1 MHRRS
6 LLWGLGAALSAA
18 GSGPGPSGS
27 GGGAVAG
34 PLGEAQLKPSAWA
47 SPLGSAPVETAPVE
61 SSSKSTSRR
70 DRHLPGAP
78 APLRP
83 GSRVLAIAPGTWWED
98 AATEALVLRRRFAAA
113 GWSLEIPAATA
124 GRWRW
129 FSANDSERLK
139 LLQLAWADP
148 GIDAVVA
155 VAGGWG
161 SARLLEAGWQPG
173 PRPLWLVGFSDVSA
187 LLLAQLAAGNGGGI
201 HGGLQGD
208 DAAWA
213 RMVALLRGQRV
224 AALQGVGLRGGVARG
239 PLVVTNLTVAT
250 SLIGT
255 RWLPSLAGCVL
266 VLEDVGEEPY
276 RIDRMLTQWR
286 TAGVLEQVAGIGLG
300 RFRWKQDDV
309 LPGDLTME
317 EVLQERLGSLG
328 VPLVAG
334 LPVGHGQPNLAL
346 PLGRLAQL
354 DGQRGSLEVI

>member
-1 MHRRS
+1 MFRRS
-6 LLWGLGAALSAA
+6 LLWGLGGALSTSVLAAMSGKSKQGAIAGPWEKNKLNPSPGGIAPGQGFSVGTAALAA
-18 GSGPGPSGS
+18 LPQGRN
-27 GGGAVAG
+27 
-34 PLGEAQLKPSAWA
+34 PLG
-47 SPLGSAPVETAPVE
+47 APV
-61 SSSKSTSRR
+61 
-70 DRHLPGAP
+70 
-78 APLRP
+78 PLRP

-98 AATEALVLRRRFAAA
+98 AATEGQRLRQRFAAA
-113 GWSLEIPAATA
+113 GWSLEIPAVTT

-129 FSANDSERLK
+129 FSASDSERLK
-139 LLQLAWADP
+139 LLQRAWADP

-187 LLLAQLAAGNGGGI
+187 LLLAQLAAANGGGI
-201 HGGLQGD
+201 HGGLLGD
-208 DAAWA
+208 DAGWA
-213 RMVALLRGQRV
+213 RLVALLRGERV
-224 AALQGVGLRGGVARG
+224 APLRGVGWRAGVASG

-255 RWLPSLAGCVL
+255 RWWPRLAGCVL

-276 RIDRMLTQWR
+276 RVDRMLTQWR
-286 TAGVLEQVAGIGLG
+286 TAGVLEGVAGIGLG

-317 EVLQERLGSLG
+317 EVLQDRLGSLG

-346 PLGRLAQL
+346 PLGRLARL
-354 DGQRGSLEVI
+354 DGQGGSLEVL

>member
-1 MHRRS
+1 
-6 LLWGLGAALSAA
+6 LGLKSSGASSTTAFPQ
-18 GSGPGPSGS
+18 GRH
-27 GGGAVAG
+27 
-34 PLGEAQLKPSAWA
+34 PLGVP
-47 SPLGSAPVETAPVE
+47 T
-61 SSSKSTSRR
+61 
-70 DRHLPGAP
+70 
-78 APLRP
+78 PLRP

-98 AATEALVLRRRFAAA
+98 ATTEGLRLQQRFAVA
-113 GWSLEIPAATA
+113 GWSLEIPASTA

-129 FSANDSERLK
+129 FSASDSERLK
-139 LLQLAWADP
+139 LLQQAWADP

-173 PRPLWLVGFSDVSA
+173 PRPLWLVGFSDASA

-213 RMVALLRGQRV
+213 RLVALLRGEKV
-224 AALQGVGLRGGVARG
+224 APLQGVGWRGGIATG
-239 PLVVTNLTVAT
+239 PLVVANLAVAT

-255 RWLPSLAGCVL
+255 RWWPRLAGCVL

-286 TAGVLEQVAGIGLG
+286 TAGVLEGVAGIGLG

-309 LPGDLTME
+309 LPGDLTMD
-317 EVLQERLGSLG
+317 EVLQERLSDLG

-346 PLGRLAQL
+346 PQGRLAQL
-354 DGQRGSLEVI
+354 DGQRGSLAVA

>member
-1 MHRRS
+1 MRRRS
-6 LLWGLGAALSAA
+6 LLWGLGAGLSASGLGLKSA
-18 GSGPGPSGS
+18 GASSTTALPRGRH
-27 GGGAVAG
+27 
-34 PLGEAQLKPSAWA
+34 PLGVP
-47 SPLGSAPVETAPVE
+47 TA
-61 SSSKSTSRR
+61 
-70 DRHLPGAP
+70 
-78 APLRP
+78 LRP

-98 AATEALVLRRRFAAA
+98 GTSEGLRLQQRFAAA

-129 FSANDSERLK
+129 FSASDSERLK
-139 LLQLAWADP
+139 LLQRAWADL

-173 PRPLWLVGFSDVSA
+173 PRPLWLVGFSDASA

-213 RMVALLRGQRV
+213 RLVALLRGERV
-224 AALQGVGLRGGVARG
+224 APLQGVGWRGGIATG
-239 PLVVTNLTVAT
+239 PLVVANLTVAT

-255 RWLPSLAGCVL
+255 RWWPRLAGCVL

-276 RIDRMLTQWR
+276 RVDRMLTQWR
-286 TAGVLEQVAGIGLG
+286 TSGVLEGVAGIGLG

-309 LPGDLTME
+309 LPGDLTMD
-317 EVLQERLGSLG
+317 EVLQERLGDLG

-346 PLGRLAQL
+346 PQGRLAHL
-354 DGQRGSLEVI
+354 DGQRGSLALA

>member
-1 MHRRS
+1 MRRRS
-6 LLWGLGAALSAA
+6 LLWGLGAGLTASASGWVPGFSGR
-18 GSGPGPSGS
+18 GS
-27 GGGAVAG
+27 VAG
-34 PLGEAQLKPSAWA
+34 PLAKAPLKAPPGAK
-47 SPLGSAPVETAPVE
+47 PL
-61 SSSKSTSRR
+61 
-70 DRHLPGAP
+70 GAP

-98 AATEALVLRRRFAAA
+98 AAPEGLRLQQRFAAA

-129 FSANDSERLK
+129 FSASDSERLK
-139 LLQLAWADP
+139 LLQRAWADP

-173 PRPLWLVGFSDVSA
+173 PRPQWLVGFSDVSA

-201 HGGLQGD
+201 HAGLQGD

-213 RMVALLRGQRV
+213 RLVALLRGERV
-224 AALQGVGLRGGVARG
+224 APLQGVGWRGGVATG

-255 RWLPSLAGCVL
+255 RWWPPLAGCVL

-276 RIDRMLTQWR
+276 RVDRMLTQWR
-286 TAGVLEQVAGIGLG
+286 TAGVLEGVAGIGLG

-309 LPGDLTME
+309 QPGDLTME
-317 EVLQERLGSLG
+317 EVLMERLGGLG

-334 LPVGHGQPNLAL
+334 LPVGHGQPNWAL

-354 DGQRGSLEVI
+354 DGQRGSLAVV

>member
-1 MHRRS
+1 
-6 LLWGLGAALSAA
+6 
-18 GSGPGPSGS
+18 
-27 GGGAVAG
+27 V
-34 PLGEAQLKPSAWA
+34 EKTQLKPPAWA
-47 SPLGSAPVETAPVE
+47 APLGT
-61 SSSKSTSRR
+61 SSLATLPRG
-70 DRHLPGAP
+70 RHPLGVP

-98 AATEALVLRRRFAAA
+98 ATTEGLRLQQRFAAA

-129 FSANDSERLK
+129 FSASDSERLK
-139 LLQLAWADP
+139 LLQRAWSDP

-173 PRPLWLVGFSDVSA
+173 LRPLWLVGFSDVSA

-208 DAAWA
+208 DAAWT
-213 RMVALLRGQRV
+213 RLVALLRGERV
-224 AALQGVGLRGGVARG
+224 VPLQGVGWRGGVATG

-255 RWLPSLAGCVL
+255 RWWPRLAGCVL

-286 TAGVLEQVAGIGLG
+286 SSGVLEGVAGIGLG

-309 LPGDLTME
+309 LPGDLTMD

-346 PLGRLAQL
+346 PLGRLVQL
-354 DGQRGSLEVI
+354 NGQRGSLALA

>member
-1 MHRRS
+1 MRRRS
-6 LLWGLGAALSAA
+6 LLWGLGAGLSA
-18 GSGPGPSGS
+18 SGLGLKSSGAS
-27 GGGAVAG
+27 STTAFLQGRH
-34 PLGEAQLKPSAWA
+34 PLGVP
-47 SPLGSAPVETAPVE
+47 T
-61 SSSKSTSRR
+61 
-70 DRHLPGAP
+70 
-78 APLRP
+78 PLRP

-98 AATEALVLRRRFAAA
+98 ATTEGLRLQQRFAAA
-113 GWSLEIPAATA
+113 GWSLEIPSATA

-129 FSANDSERLK
+129 FSASDSERLK
-139 LLQLAWADP
+139 LLQRAWADP
-148 GIDAVVA
+148 GCDAVVA

-201 HGGLQGD
+201 HGGPHGD

-213 RMVALLRGQRV
+213 RLVALLRGESV
-224 AALQGVGLRGGVARG
+224 APLHGVGWRGGIATG
-239 PLVVTNLTVAT
+239 PLVVSNLTVAT

-255 RWLPSLAGCVL
+255 RWWPRLAGCVL

-286 TAGVLEQVAGIGLG
+286 TSGVLEGVAGIGLG

-309 LPGDLTME
+309 LPGDLTMD
-317 EVLQERLGSLG
+317 EVLQERLGDLG

-334 LPVGHGQPNLAL
+334 LPLGHGQPNLAL
-346 PLGRLAQL
+346 PQGRLAHL
-354 DGQRGSLEVI
+354 DGQRGSLAVA